1 MKITMQ
7 TDNKSLV
14 SVVLENEGIRYS
26 FSGVVTDVELQQAM
40 DLEQDLLS
48 RINRLKSP
56 ECIFNLQMASIKH
69 VTREVIP
76 SETR

>member
-1 MKITMQ
+1 MKIAME
-7 TDNKSLV
+7 TDKHGFV
-14 SVVLENEGIRYS
+14 SVVLEDEGVRYS
-26 FSGVVTDVELQQAM
+26 FSGVVADVELQQVI

-56 ECIFNLQMASIKH
+56 ECTFDLRMASIKD

-76 SETR
+76 SGTR